1 MPTAV
6 DCAKRGKGEVVEAT
20 GGCRC
25 PHGMMLMG
33 TPEHCMLAS
42 TASMPTAVDCAKRG
56 KGEVVEATG
65 GCRCPHGMML
75 KGTPEHCMA

>member
-1 MPTAV
+1 MDCTGMGGHLVSGACVCPT
-6 DCAKRGKGEVVEAT
+6 
-20 GGCRC
+20 
-25 PHGMMLMG
+25 GMMMKG
-33 TPEHCMLAS
+33 TPAHCMAMLPSAS
-42 TASMPTAVDCAKRG
+42 ATMPTAVDCAKRG